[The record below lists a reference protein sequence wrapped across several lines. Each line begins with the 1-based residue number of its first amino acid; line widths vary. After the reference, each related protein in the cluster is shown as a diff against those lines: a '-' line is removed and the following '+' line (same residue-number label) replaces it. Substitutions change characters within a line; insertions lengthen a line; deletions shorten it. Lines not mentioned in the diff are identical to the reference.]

1 VKRNYIT
8 GISVFI
14 PMHVTA
20 LCTNPVSMHDS
31 SSGASLTTSNKKKK
45 DFSDTAIISRAIPED
60 VETEAKWY
68 MHFMFLLK
76 LQTN

>member
-1 VKRNYIT
+1 MTPLLV
-8 GISVFI
+8 
-14 PMHVTA
+14 
-20 LCTNPVSMHDS
+20 L
-31 SSGASLTTSNKKKK
+31 ASLHQKKKG
-45 DFSDTAIISRAIPED
+45 FSDTAIISRAIPED